1 MAVERVTITLPEEVL
16 RDIDRRDRNRSKFIL
31 QAVQRELEWRQ
42 REQLRLSLSEP
53 HPESMQTAEWGIQQW
68 VLSADER
75 DADLLDQEAG
85 KRVCWE
91 PGQGWTEVDD

>member
-1 MAVERVTITLPEEVL
+1 MAVERVTVTLPEEVL
-16 RDIDRRDRNRSKFIL
+16 RDIDRRERNRSKFIL

-42 REQLRLSLSEP
+42 REQLRLSLNEP

-75 DADLLDQEAG
+75 DADLLDQKEG
-85 KRVCWE
+85 KKVCWE
-91 PGQGWTEVDD
+91 PEIGWTEVDD